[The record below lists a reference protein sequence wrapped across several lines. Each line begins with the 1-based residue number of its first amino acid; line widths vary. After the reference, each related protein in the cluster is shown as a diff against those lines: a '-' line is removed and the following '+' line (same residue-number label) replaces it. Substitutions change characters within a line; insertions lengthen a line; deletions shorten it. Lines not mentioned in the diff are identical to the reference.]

1 MAEFFRLFPLLR
13 TRSVFN
19 WIPFCNFP
27 ARFGRIRLLRR
38 EYTGGRFQDQ
48 RSAWG
53 LLKTD
58 LSSDQLLSIIFDY
71 MAKISSET
79 SLDRVLVLMA
89 NMGREMIVADRC
101 TVWLIDEVNQELF
114 TTVAHGVKEIRIPVG
129 SGVVGHAIATGE
141 PIIIEDAYAD
151 PRHNSDNDKKSGYVT
166 KSMITIPFRNNDG
179 NIIGAYQAI
188 NKLTAAETFT
198 TKDMELLSLAASY
211 AGKSLESVMLHQEII
226 DTQRE
231 IISTMGEI
239 GELRSKETGNHVRRV
254 AEYSYALA
262 LGLGMSEREA
272 DVLRT
277 VSPMHDIGK
286 VAIPDSVLNKPGKL
300 TDEEYDTIK
309 SHTKIGHQLLRGSRR
324 ELLLAASIVAEQHH
338 EKWDGSGYPKGLR
351 GEEIHIYGR
360 ITAVADVFDA
370 LSAERV
376 YKPAWPLDRIE
387 KLFREERGRH
397 FDPAIVDVFFDLLP
411 QLVEIR
417 DRLSDDI

>member
-1 MAEFFRLFPLLR
+1 
-13 TRSVFN
+13 
-19 WIPFCNFP
+19 
-27 ARFGRIRLLRR
+27 
-38 EYTGGRFQDQ
+38 
-48 RSAWG
+48 
-53 LLKTD
+53 
-58 LSSDQLLSIIFDY
+58 
-71 MAKISSET
+71 MAKITGET

-101 TVWLIDEVNQELF
+101 TVWLIDEIRQELY
-114 TTVAHGVKEIRIPVG
+114 TTVAHGVKEIRIPAG

-141 PIIIEDAYAD
+141 PVIIEDAYAD
-151 PRHNSDNDKKSGYVT
+151 PRHNADNDRKSGYVT

-179 NIIGAYQAI
+179 SIIGAYQAV
-188 NKLTAAETFT
+188 NKLTESETFT
-198 TKDMELLSLAASY
+198 KRDMELLSLAASY
-211 AGKSLESVMLHQEII
+211 AGKSLESVMLHLEIA

-254 AEYSYALA
+254 AEYSYELA
-262 LGLGMSEREA
+262 LTLGLPEREA

-277 VSPMHDIGK
+277 ASPMHDIGK
-286 VAIPDSVLNKPGKL
+286 VAIPDAVLNKPGKL

-309 SHTKIGHQLLRGSRR
+309 AHTKIGHQLLRGSRR

-338 EKWDGSGYPKGLR
+338 EKWDGSGYPNGLR

-376 YKPAWPLDRIE
+376 YKAAWPLERIE
-387 KLFREERGRH
+387 KLFHEERGRH
-397 FDPAIVDVFFDLLP
+397 FDPEIVDAFFECLP
-411 QLVEIR
+411 RLVQIR
-417 DRLSDDI
+417 DRLSD

>member
-1 MAEFFRLFPLLR
+1 M
-13 TRSVFN
+13 
-19 WIPFCNFP
+19 
-27 ARFGRIRLLRR
+27 
-38 EYTGGRFQDQ
+38 
-48 RSAWG
+48 
-53 LLKTD
+53 LKTD

-309 SHTKIGHQLLRGSRR
+309 SHTKIGYQLLRGSRR

-397 FDPAIVDVFFDLLP
+397 FDPTIVDVFFDLLP